1 VETFAKIRIIERP
14 DVISFAPFQH
24 SFMELL
30 GERERQSVERTRKE
44 KDKIEKILGWAM
56 CRMEAS
62 SRYGIPPAEIRI
74 DFHEKGKPF
83 FPDFPDFKFNI
94 THGGGIVAVAFCD
107 HHEVGIDVE
116 SGARKVNP
124 MIAERYFTPTEA
136 EFLQKTLPQQRSHA
150 FLRLWTVKEAYLKM
164 TGDGLSKPLNS
175 FEIQYVGDEIKIYE
189 NGKLQDC
196 TVFQYETEQQQIIT
210 VCVEGRGMGC
220 MTVNVCKK
228 GVPLPKKISG
238 EIQSVI

>member
-1 VETFAKIRIIERP
+1 MVTINVLERP
-14 DVISFAPFQH
+14 DAISFAPLQS

-30 GERERQSVERTRKE
+30 GERERLSVERTQKE
-44 KDKIEKILGWAM
+44 RDKIEKILGWAM

-62 SRYGIPPAEIRI
+62 SRYGVPPAEIRI

-94 THGGGIVAVAFCD
+94 THGGNLVAVAFCER
-107 HHEVGIDVE
+107 HEVGIDVE
-116 SGARKVNP
+116 AVNRKVNP
-124 MIAERYFTPTEA
+124 MIAERYFTPAEA
-136 EFLQKTLPQQRSHA
+136 EFLQKMPSQQRSHA

-175 FEIQYVGDEIKIYE
+175 FEIQYIGDEIKIYE

-196 TVFQYETEQQQIIT
+196 TVFQDETDQKHIIT
-210 VCVEGRGMGC
+210 VCVQGC
-220 MTVNVCKK
+220 ENNFLLKR
-228 GVPLPKKISG
+228 
-238 EIQSVI
+238 